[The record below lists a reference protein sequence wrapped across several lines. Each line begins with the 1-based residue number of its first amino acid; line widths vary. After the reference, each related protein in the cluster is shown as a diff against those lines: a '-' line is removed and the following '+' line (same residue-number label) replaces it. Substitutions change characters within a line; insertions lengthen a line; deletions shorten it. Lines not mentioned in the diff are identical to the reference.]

1 MYNTPFFGGMDMGIS
16 KKVLTRIAA
25 ELKKYQPVL
34 ADAKRRD
41 ISESDTVVII
51 TDMLADVLGYDKYQ
65 EITSEFA
72 IRGTYVDLAVRV
84 GRDIRFLV
92 EVKSIG
98 TELKDAHVK
107 QAIDYGAN
115 QGIEWAILTNGVNWR
130 IYRILFKQ
138 PIEKTLI
145 FEADLSTLNL
155 KDDDA
160 LTCIGTLSREG
171 FTQSSMDALAQQKQA
186 TNKFTVAAILLSDPV
201 IMMARR
207 ELRRLYPAVR
217 IDEDVLRSVI
227 ADEALKRDVVDGDDA
242 KVAQD
247 EIKRAAKSARRQK
260 AKAAAATESA
270 KTNSAPAPT

>member
-1 MYNTPFFGGMDMGIS
+1 MTMVIS
-16 KKVLTRIAA
+16 KKVLTRLAT

-115 QGIEWAILTNGVNWR
+115 QGIEWAILTNGVTWR

-155 KDDDA
+155 RDEDA

-186 TNKFTVAAILLSDPV
+186 TNKFTVAAILLSEPV
-201 IMMARR
+201 ILMARR

-217 IDEDVLRSVI
+217 IDSEILRNVI
-227 ADEALKRDVVDGDDA
+227 ANEALKREVVDGDDA

-247 EIKRAAKSARRQK
+247 EIKRAARSAKRQK
-260 AKAAAATESA
+260 AKAAAEAESP
-270 KTNSAPAPT
+270 KINSAQATA

>member
-1 MYNTPFFGGMDMGIS
+1 MRRILRGTDMGIS

-25 ELKKYQPVL
+25 ELKRYQPVL

-115 QGIEWAILTNGVNWR
+115 QGIEWAILTNGVTWR

-155 KDDDA
+155 RDEDA

-186 TNKFTVAAILLSDPV
+186 TNKFTVAAILLSEPV

-207 ELRRLYPAVR
+207 ELRRIYPAVR

-242 KVAQD
+242 KAALD
-247 EIKRAAKSARRQK
+247 EIKRAAKSAKRQK
-260 AKAAAATESA
+260 AKAMAATENA
-270 KTNSAPAPT
+270 KTDSAPTPT

>member
-1 MYNTPFFGGMDMGIS
+1 MRRILWGTDMGIS

-115 QGIEWAILTNGVNWR
+115 QGIEWAILTNGVTWR

-155 KDDDA
+155 RDEDA

-186 TNKFTVAAILLSDPV
+186 TNKFTVAAILLSEPV

-207 ELRRLYPAVR
+207 ELRRIYPAVR

-242 KVAQD
+242 KAALD
-247 EIKRAAKSARRQK
+247 EIKRAAKSAKRQK
-260 AKAAAATESA
+260 AKAMAATENA
-270 KTNSAPAPT
+270 KTDSAPTPT

>member
-1 MYNTPFFGGMDMGIS
+1 MGIS
-16 KKVLTRIAA
+16 KKVLTRIAT

-51 TDMLADVLGYDKYQ
+51 NDMLADVLGYDKYQ

-98 TELKDAHVK
+98 TELKDTHVK

-115 QGIEWAILTNGVNWR
+115 QGIEWAILTNGLNWR

-145 FEADLSTLNL
+145 FESDLSTMNL
-155 KDDDA
+155 RDEDA
-160 LTCIGTLSREG
+160 IACIGTLSREG

-201 IMMARR
+201 ILMARR

-217 IDEDVLRSVI
+217 IDEDVLRNVI
-227 ADEALKRDVVDGDDA
+227 ANEALKRDVVDGDDA
-242 KVAQD
+242 KAAQD
-247 EIKRAAKSARRQK
+247 EIKRAARSAKRQK
-260 AKAAAATESA
+260 AKAAAETDSSKAS
-270 KTNSAPAPT
+270 PAQAQG